1 VTVAVLGTTSKFIS
15 VEITVSSASFRLLVL
30 TVLLRVSLKA
40 SCTLYMLSRPYC
52 TVVLYCT
59 VADRIDWF
67 PAKCLCR
74 NCLTPTLPH

>member
-30 TVLLRVSLKA
+30 TVLLRVSLKT
-40 SCTLYMLSRPYC
+40 SCTLYLLSRPYC

-59 VADRIDWF
+59 VLLRIGLISF
-67 PAKCLCR
+67 PPNFSAGIV
-74 NCLTPTLPH
+74 